1 VELLIVEVLAL
12 LTAWRS
18 LDRVVH
24 AQLCISTFV
33 SCRNAPANAR
43 SQEVPARVLLAHTL
57 AQGTFSSRPEYY
69 CANARSQGGAWGC
82 LLKTE
87 CDRDVGTWLSSSGAK
102 LTSATAASVADRVK
116 VALRVG
122 ILLHHTSKHAQAQA
136 DTISELRGKAHGPTS

>member
-1 VELLIVEVLAL
+1 MPFRLKPCVELLIVEVLAF

-43 SQEVPARVLLAHTL
+43 SQ
-57 AQGTFSSRPEYY
+57 
-69 CANARSQGGAWGC
+69 GGAWGC

-87 CDRDVGTWLSSSGAK
+87 RDRDVGTWLSSSGAK

-116 VALRVG
+116 VSLRVG
-122 ILLHHTSKHAQAQA
+122 ILLHHTSKHAHAQA